1 MAKKKKKVS
10 KKKFELDEK
19 VKALNLSKKKL
30 ATYQAY
36 EKGYRV
42 IDGEVEYNGKTRK
55 LFTHYKKINY
65 LTPYYS
71 FGVRFNNNERVEIY
85 VHQLLAYQK
94 YGLKYLKSD
103 RDVIHIDK
111 DTRNN
116 TEENIKLQL

>member
-1 MAKKKKKVS
+1 MAKKTKKIS

-19 VKALNLSKKKL
+19 IKALNLSKKKL
-30 ATYQAY
+30 AVYQAY

-55 LFTHYKKINY
+55 LFTHFKKINY
-65 LTPYYS
+65 LTPYFS

-94 YGLKYLKSD
+94 YGLKYLKAD

-116 TEENIKLQL
+116 IEENIKLQL